1 MTWRLPDPINSVGL
15 TIEPDG
21 LWLRMVGG
29 DISDLKALRDRKA
42 NNRLGRLLPSLIPQ
56 LIELGLA
63 VYEDGA
69 LRIPH
74 RQFVQLEGRE
84 IDAFGD
90 LVPRS
95 PFTIEIES
103 SGALGMED
111 FQYRYRFYYGRQPV
125 YPERLG
131 AFVRRGA
138 AIYQLDEQTFALI
151 EAIERFNSTPPR
163 SKWEADAYIRFAEIK
178 GLAEGVGAEIDEYIG
193 RQRVLAPPQIGLDI
207 IDEGAGRVSFAPR
220 VDGAPPKAMWR
231 AFIGRNGVDEVY
243 SLDHGA
249 GGNVYVVLNETQRE
263 LLRRMQRA
271 RHLGGVEKT
280 ELLRN
285 PHSLFDGLSEA
296 IDLSDFG
303 PRVKGIGDFP
313 FVAQPY
319 YKAGTGIFDDIELRH
334 PERDKDFSAGIQCRY
349 ADGSVEDVEF
359 DSREEILDFH
369 RRAQQAYSDGKGVIE
384 FHGKSILVD
393 SRFVNALD
401 ELVEQISSKGGGK
414 GKDEKQ
420 RRYLLIYNNDES
432 IEHVEKDDLPHLM
445 PDLMPRPELPKSLNP
460 DVRLKPHQEEGV
472 AWLQRNYLL
481 GGSGRRGCLL
491 ADDMGCGKTFQVLT
505 FLAWLIE
512 RGDIAENSNPELPPW
527 KPILIVAPLILIENE
542 TWIQDMK
549 RFFSGDGAI
558 FLPYLILRDKAL
570 KELRNAEG
578 KEIELGRPTMDLDR
592 LRQYRIVLTNYE
604 TVVNYQYSFARMRDR
619 WSVVV
624 TDEAQEYKTTNTKI
638 SHALKSLDPRFRIAC
653 TGTPVETRL
662 GDIWNIFD
670 FLQPGSLLGAATEFR
685 REYEAKI
692 QEPADAGAAL
702 KRLKTRL
709 RFGRPDAFLLRREK
723 RASLPG
729 LPNKREHRIECLLSP
744 EQRQAHLDLIGRARG
759 GGKESHPFSVISRLQ
774 KLYQHPALLPR
785 YEGISAEEALKRCPK
800 LRAVIECLREI
811 RSRREKA
818 LIFTRT
824 LDMQQMLVSVLNEV
838 FRLDVDV
845 INGETRRAAGENQGA
860 KRARQEVLR
869 RFRES
874 DGFNA
879 LILSPDVAGIGL
891 TIVEANHVIHYG
903 RWWNPAKESQ
913 ATDRV
918 YRIGQERDVHVYH
931 PVAKD
936 PQGEFETFD
945 EKLDQLIRRRVRLA
959 EDFLAPMPPE
969 EEIGREL
976 FDSLLS
982 GAESSSLPSAH
993 EPLSIEEVRRLTDYD
1008 FEAFVAAIERRSG
1021 KSVILTPQ
1029 SGDGG
1034 VDVISIAGRELRL
1047 IQCKRAQWGGAV
1059 DVDAV
1064 EDLVTAFDGYRAKH
1078 LRSFDHHVIRP
1089 ALVTNGSFTRAAE
1102 KLAKERGV
1110 ETIDQSGLLK
1120 TLQNTPVTMWD
1131 VEEVKND
1138 RCISM
1143 RDLQDAISNRL

>member
-1 MTWRLPDPINSVGL
+1 MTWKLPDPINGVGL

-21 LWLRMVGG
+21 LWLRKSGG
-29 DISDLKALRDRKA
+29 DISDLSALRNEQA

-56 LIELGLA
+56 LIELGFALH
-63 VYEDGA
+63 EDGA

-74 RQFVQLEGRE
+74 QQFVQLEEKE
-84 IDAFGD
+84 IDAFID

-111 FQYRYRFYYGRQPV
+111 FQYRYCFYYGQQPV

-131 AFVRRGA
+131 AFVRRGDV
-138 AIYQLDEQTFALI
+138 IYQLDEQTFALI
-151 EAIERFNSTPPR
+151 EAIEQFNSTPAH
-163 SKWEADAYIRFAEIK
+163 SKQDAGAYIGFAEIK
-178 GLAEGVGAEIDEYIG
+178 GLAEGVGAEIDEYIAQ
-193 RQRVLAPPQIGLDI
+193 QRVLAPSQLGLDV
-207 IDEGAGRVSFAPR
+207 IDDGAGRVSFAPR
-220 VDGAPPKAMWR
+220 VDGAPPEAMWR

-243 SLDHGA
+243 ALDHGA
-249 GGNVYVVLNETQRE
+249 GGNVHVVLNETQRE

-271 RHLGGVEKT
+271 RRPGGAEKT
-280 ELLRN
+280 ELLRK
-285 PHSLFDGLSEA
+285 PHSLFDGLLEA
-296 IDLSDFG
+296 VDLSDFG

-319 YKAGTGIFDDIELRH
+319 YKAGTGVFDDIERAH

-359 DSREEILDFH
+359 DSREEIFDFH
-369 RRAQQAYSDGKGVIE
+369 RRAQQAYRDGKGMIE
-384 FHGKSILVD
+384 FQGKSILVD
-393 SRFVNALD
+393 RQFVNALD
-401 ELVEQISSKGGGK
+401 ELVEQVSSKGEGK
-414 GKDEKQ
+414 KKDEKQ

-432 IEHVEKDDLPHLM
+432 LEHIEKDDLPQVE

-481 GGSGRRGCLL
+481 GSSGRRGCLL

-512 RGDIAENSNPELPPW
+512 RGDISETSNPELPPW

-542 TWIQDMK
+542 TWIQDMR
-549 RFFSGDGAI
+549 RFFSGDGAV
-558 FLPYLILRDKAL
+558 FLPYLVLRDKSL

-578 KEIELGRPTMDLDR
+578 REIELGQPTLDLDR
-592 LRQYRIVLTNYE
+592 LCQYRIVLTNYE
-604 TVVNYQYSFARMRDR
+604 TIINYQYSFARMQDR

-685 REYEAKI
+685 REYEAKM
-692 QEPADAGAAL
+692 QEPKGAGAAL
-702 KRLKTRL
+702 KQLKTRL

-723 RASLPG
+723 RTSLPG
-729 LPNKREHRIECLLSP
+729 LPNKHEHRIECLLSP
-744 EQRQAHLDLIGRARG
+744 EQRQAHLDLIGRVRS
-759 GGKESHPFSVISRLQ
+759 GGKENHPFSIISRLQ

-785 YEGISAEEALKRCPK
+785 YEGTSAEEALRRCPK

-824 LDMQQMLVSVLNEV
+824 LDMQQMLVNVMNEV
-838 FRLDVDV
+838 FRLDVDI
-845 INGETRRAAGENQGA
+845 INGETRRAGGENQGA
-860 KRARQEVLR
+860 KRARQGILN

-879 LILSPDVAGIGL
+879 LILSPEVAGIGL

-918 YRIGQERDVHVYH
+918 YRIGQDRDVHVYH

-959 EDFLAPMPPE
+959 EDFLAPMPHE

-982 GAESSSLPSAH
+982 GTESS
-993 EPLSIEEVRRLTDYD
+993 
-1008 FEAFVAAIERRSG
+1008 
-1021 KSVILTPQ
+1021 
-1029 SGDGG
+1029 
-1034 VDVISIAGRELRL
+1034 
-1047 IQCKRAQWGGAV
+1047 
-1059 DVDAV
+1059 
-1064 EDLVTAFDGYRAKH
+1064 
-1078 LRSFDHHVIRP
+1078 
-1089 ALVTNGSFTRAAE
+1089 
-1102 KLAKERGV
+1102 
-1110 ETIDQSGLLK
+1110 
-1120 TLQNTPVTMWD
+1120 
-1131 VEEVKND
+1131 
-1138 RCISM
+1138 
-1143 RDLQDAISNRL
+1143 